1 MLLSARALD
10 VSIAI
15 MVAKTAISVAK
26 QQLRKKLRESL
37 AAMSDQQRKEES
49 EKLVKKVVL
58 ADR

>member
-1 MLLSARALD
+1 MLMSARALD

-15 MVAKTAISVAK
+15 MAAKNAISVAK